1 MKAKIQQLRETL
13 ISILDDENGVS
24 ENTYQ
29 NLQAI
34 AAIIES
40 EQKNNLGATKDI
52 FLAVDSADG
61 RFFLPEN
68 HGLKIVS
75 QD

>member
-1 MKAKIQQLRETL
+1 MNAKIQQLRETL

-40 EQKNNLGATKDI
+40 EQNNLGATKDI
-52 FLAVDSADG
+52 FLVVKSAEG

-68 HGLKIVS
+68 HGLKIN
-75 QD
+75 Q

>member
-1 MKAKIQQLRETL
+1 MNAKIQQLRETL

-40 EQKNNLGATKDI
+40 EQNNLGATKDI
-52 FLAVDSADG
+52 FLAVKSAER
-61 RFFLPEN
+61 RFFLSEN
-68 HGLKIVS
+68 HGLKIN
-75 QD
+75 Q